1 MTIYIDVLFAVN
13 GIVNFMLLLATS
25 KISKIHTHTW
35 RLFVGA
41 FFGAI
46 YAVCMFF
53 PQVEALY
60 TLISKIIISFIIIAV
75 TFTIKKLRHF
85 LKTVFIFYI
94 TSFIFGGI
102 ALGLFYFIGF
112 GKGTVISNGIFYF
125 NLPWRILAIAS
136 ITAYG
141 IIRFVWK
148 VAKSDRMRDYKRIDV
163 YLKGNKASLNALVD
177 TGNMLSDPVSK
188 MPVIVAEFDVVAPI
202 LPQSFISLYKS
213 LSCSPENIIL
223 ENQDSFL
230 ASRLR
235 IIPYSS
241 LGTTDGMLIG
251 MKPDSV
257 KIGKLFYDDII
268 IGIYSSKLSKNM
280 DYNALLNP
288 EIISVI

>member
-25 KISKIHTHTW
+25 KISKIQTHTW
-35 RLFVGA
+35 RLF
-41 FFGAI
+41 FGAI
-46 YAVCMFF
+46 LGAVYAVCMFF
-53 PQVEALY
+53 PQIEALY
-60 TLISKIIISFIIIAV
+60 TIVSKIAFSFILIAV

-136 ITAYG
+136 IAAYA

-148 VAKSDRMRDYKRIDV
+148 VAKADKMRDYKSVDI
-163 YLKGNKASLNALVD
+163 YLNGNKVTLNALVD
-177 TGNMLSDPVSK
+177 TGNMLSDPISK
-188 MPVIVAEFDVVAPI
+188 MPVIVAEFSVIASI
-202 LPQSFISLYKS
+202 LPQSFISLYET
-213 LSCSPENIIL
+213 LENCPENIIL
-223 ENQDSFL
+223 ENQDSHL

-235 IIPYSS
+235 IIPFSS
-241 LGTTDGMLIG
+241 LGTSEGILIG

-257 KIGKLFYDDII
+257 KIGKSFYNNII
-268 IGIYSSKLSKNM
+268 IGIYNSKLSKNM

-288 EIISVI
+288 EIISSL

>member
-25 KISKIHTHTW
+25 KISKIQTHTW
-35 RLFVGA
+35 RLFIGA
-41 FFGAI
+41 FLGAV

-53 PQVEALY
+53 PQIEALY
-60 TLISKIIISFIIIAV
+60 TIVSKIAFSFVLIAV
-75 TFTIKKLRHF
+75 TFTIKKVKHF

-125 NLPWRILAIAS
+125 NLPWRILAVSSAV
-136 ITAYG
+136 AYG
-141 IIRFVWK
+141 IIRLVWK
-148 VAKSDRMRDYKRIDV
+148 TLKSDRMRDYKRIDV
-163 YLKGNKASLNALVD
+163 YLKGNKVSLNALVD

-202 LPQSFISLYKS
+202 LPQSFISLYEA
-213 LSCSPENIIL
+213 LSSSPENIIL
-223 ENQDSFL
+223 ENKDSYL

-241 LGTTDGMLIG
+241 LGTADGMLIG

-257 KIGKLFYDDII
+257 KIGKSFYDDII
-268 IGIYSSKLSKNM
+268 IGIYNSKLSKNM

-288 EIISVI
+288 EIISAI

>member
-25 KISKIHTHTW
+25 KISKIQTPTW
-35 RLFVGA
+35 RLLIGSLLGA
-41 FFGAI
+41 V

-53 PQVEALY
+53 PQIEALY
-60 TLISKIIISFIIIAV
+60 TIVSKITFSFILIAV
-75 TFTIKKLRHF
+75 TFTIKKLKHF

-94 TSFIFGGI
+94 TSFVFGGI

-136 ITAYG
+136 VSAYG

-148 VAKSDRMRDYKRIDV
+148 VAKTDRMRDYKQIDI
-163 YLKGNKASLNALVD
+163 YLNGNKVSLNALVD
-177 TGNMLSDPVSK
+177 TGNMLSEPVSK
-188 MPVIVAEFDVVAPI
+188 LPVIVAEFSVISSI
-202 LPQSFISLYKS
+202 LPQSFISLYHS
-213 LSCSPENIIL
+213 LENCPENIIL

-235 IIPYSS
+235 IIPFSS
-241 LGTTDGMLIG
+241 LGTSDGMLIG
-251 MKPDSV
+251 VKPDSV
-257 KIGKLFYDDII
+257 KIGKSFYNDII
-268 IGIYSSKLSKNM
+268 IGIYNNKLSKNM

-288 EIISVI
+288 EIISSL